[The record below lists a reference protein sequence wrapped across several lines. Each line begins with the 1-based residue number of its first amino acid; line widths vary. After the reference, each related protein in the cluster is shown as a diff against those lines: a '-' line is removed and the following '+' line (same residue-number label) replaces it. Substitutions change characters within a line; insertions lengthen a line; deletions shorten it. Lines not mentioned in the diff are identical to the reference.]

1 MASRF
6 LEIFKDVQ
14 NHAVAAGAVIVVLM
28 LLIPV
33 PGILLDVM
41 MIANIAMAVIILL
54 TVMYTPKSSDF
65 SSFPRVIL
73 FATLYGLGLNV
84 ASTRLIL
91 TSASSYSYAN
101 FPGNMLKA
109 FSSIVT
115 GDSLANPSTRGLVIG
130 MVIFLVLII
139 IQTLVITKGAG
150 RVSEVA
156 ARFALDSM
164 NTKMFAV
171 DSELQSGAITDEQAR
186 EKKRAIQKESDFYS
200 AMDGSSKF
208 VSGNVKA
215 GIFITVIDLLA
226 GIITGMVIKNAQGQ
240 TLDFATALNTYSRL
254 TIGDGLLGQLPSL
267 LLSFATGLLVTG
279 SNTEETMGT
288 QLKEEFTRSGYVY
301 IITGITLALMSLI
314 PNFPWYLLLPIG
326 GLFVLM
332 GWRRVRTEKVIALKK
347 SEEAQAA
354 KTQKQTGGRPEDVS
368 PVVPVDKLSLELGYA
383 LIPLVQQDNG
393 AELLERVTRIR
404 REAALDL
411 GLVVPTI
418 RIIDNMMLEPTEY
431 SFKISGIE
439 AGRSKIKLGYY
450 MCMNTG
456 SVTEE
461 IKGEPTVDPTFG
473 VPAIWVSEDQRQ
485 AAENAGYAVVD
496 PPTII
501 ATHLTEII
509 RRHAAEILD
518 RQAVSKILDEIKK
531 TNPIVVDEVLN
542 AGHYTYG
549 EIEKVLQGLLREQV
563 SIRNIVAILET
574 LANFGSLQHNTWF
587 LIEKV
592 REALGLQICL
602 QYVDQ
607 DRKLS
612 VLRLSQSTSEKL
624 LQHQVIP
631 ADGGQPFVAF
641 DPVDGRKWISTV
653 SAALASARDR
663 NYLPIIFCAGEVRA
677 LVRNAIDRE
686 MPGTVVI
693 SMQEVMA
700 AGNAVQLEILGEINV
715 E

>member
-1 MASRF
+1 M
-6 LEIFKDVQ
+6 
-14 NHAVAAGAVIVVLM
+14 AAGAIVVVLM

-33 PGILLDVM
+33 PGVLLDAM
-41 MIANIAMAVIILL
+41 MIANIAIAVVILL
-54 TVMYTPKSSDF
+54 NVMYTPKSSDF

-91 TSASSYSYAN
+91 TSASSYSYAK

-115 GDSLANPSTRGLVIG
+115 GDSLANPTTRGLVIG
-130 MVIFLVLII
+130 MVIFLILII
-139 IQTLVITKGAG
+139 IQAVVITKGAG

-171 DSELQSGAITDEQAR
+171 DSELQSGSITDEQAR
-186 EKKRAIQKESDFYS
+186 LKKKAIQRESDFYS

-240 TLDFATALNTYSRL
+240 TLDFTTALNTYSRL

-288 QLKEEFTRSGYVY
+288 QLKDEFTRSGYVY

-314 PNFPWYLLLPIG
+314 PNFPWYLLVPIG
-326 GLFVLM
+326 ALFTLI
-332 GWRRVRTEKVIALKK
+332 GIKQVRADNRKALKK
-347 SEEAQAA
+347 IEEEQAA
-354 KTQKQTGGRPEDVS
+354 KAQKQTGGRPEDVNHIAT
-368 PVVPVDKLSLELGYA
+368 VDPLSLELGYA
-383 LIPLVQQDNG
+383 LIPLVQQENG

-411 GLVVPTI
+411 GLVVPSI

-431 SFKISGIE
+431 CFKINGIE
-439 AGRSKIKLGYY
+439 TGRSKIKLGYY
-450 MCMNTG
+450 MCINTG

-461 IKGEPTVDPTFG
+461 IKGEPTIDPAFQI
-473 VPAIWVSEDQRQ
+473 PAIWISEDQRQ
-485 AAENAGYAVVD
+485 EAENAGYGVID
-496 PPTII
+496 SPTLI

-518 RQAVSKILDEIKK
+518 RQAVSKIIEEIKK
-531 TNPIVVDEVLN
+531 THPVVVEEVLSTYK
-542 AGHYTYG
+542 YTYG
-549 EIEKVLQGLLREQV
+549 EIEKVLQGLLKEQV
-563 SIRNIVAILET
+563 SIRNMVPILET
-574 LANFGSLQHNTWF
+574 LANYGPLQHNPWF
-587 LIEKV
+587 LIERV
-592 REALGLQICL
+592 REALGLQICQ
-602 QYVDQ
+602 QYIDQ
-607 DRKLS
+607 DHKLS
-612 VLRLSQSTSEKL
+612 VLRLTQEASEKI

-641 DPVDGRKWISTV
+641 DPVDARNWISAV
-653 SAALASARDR
+653 STAIAQAKDR
-663 NYLPIIFCAGEVRA
+663 HYLPIILCPPDVRA
-677 LVRNAIDRE
+677 LVRNSFARE
-686 MPGTVVI
+686 MQGTVVL
-693 SMQEVMA
+693 STNEVVA
-700 AGNAVQLEILGEINV
+700 AESNITLEILGDINV
-715 E
+715 

>member
-1 MASRF
+1 MANRF
-6 LEIFKDVQ
+6 LDIFKDVQ
-14 NHAVAAGAVIVVLM
+14 NHAVAAGAIIVVLM

-91 TSASSYSYAN
+91 TSASSYTYKN

-115 GDSLANPSTRGLVIG
+115 GDSLANPTTRGLVIG

-240 TLDFATALNTYSRL
+240 TLDFSTALNTYSRL

-279 SNTEETMGT
+279 SNTEETMGA

-301 IITGITLALMSLI
+301 IITGVTLALMSLI
-314 PNFPWYLLLPIG
+314 PNFPWFLLLPIG

-332 GWRRVRTEKVIALKK
+332 GWRRVRTEKTDALKK
-347 SEEAQAA
+347 IEAEQAA
-354 KTQKQTGGRPEDVS
+354 KAQKQTGGRPEDVS

-456 SVTEE
+456 VVTEE
-461 IKGEPTVDPTFG
+461 IKGEPTVDPAFG
-473 VPAIWVSEDQRQ
+473 VPAVWVSEDQRQ

-509 RRHAAEILD
+509 RAHAAEILD

-531 TNPIVVDEVLN
+531 TNPVVVDEVLTTS
-542 AGHYTYG
+542 HFTYG
-549 EIEKVLQGLLREQV
+549 EIEKVLQGLLKEQV
-563 SIRNIVAILET
+563 SI
-574 LANFGSLQHNTWF
+574 
-587 LIEKV
+587 
-592 REALGLQICL
+592 
-602 QYVDQ
+602 
-607 DRKLS
+607 
-612 VLRLSQSTSEKL
+612 
-624 LQHQVIP
+624 
-631 ADGGQPFVAF
+631 
-641 DPVDGRKWISTV
+641 
-653 SAALASARDR
+653 
-663 NYLPIIFCAGEVRA
+663 
-677 LVRNAIDRE
+677 
-686 MPGTVVI
+686 
-693 SMQEVMA
+693 
-700 AGNAVQLEILGEINV
+700 
-715 E
+715 

>member
-1 MASRF
+1 MANRF
-6 LEIFKDVQ
+6 LDIFKDVQ

-33 PGILLDVM
+33 PGILLDLM

-91 TSASSYSYAN
+91 TSASSYTYAK

-115 GDSLANPSTRGLVIG
+115 GDSLTNPSTRGLVIG

-240 TLDFATALNTYSRL
+240 TLDFTTALNTYSRL

-301 IITGITLALMSLI
+301 IITGIALALMSLI

-332 GWRRVRTEKVIALKK
+332 GWRRVRTEKTVALKK
-347 SEEAQAA
+347 IEEEQASKA
-354 KTQKQTGGRPEDVS
+354 QKQTGGRPEDVS

-456 SVTEE
+456 AVTEE
-461 IKGEPTVDPTFG
+461 IKGEATVDPTFG
-473 VPAIWVSEDQRQ
+473 MPAIWVSEDQRQ

-509 RRHAAEILD
+509 RSHAAEILD

-531 TNPIVVDEVLN
+531 TSPVVVDEVLT
-542 AGHYTYG
+542 ASHYTYG

-607 DRKLS
+607 DRRLS
-612 VLRLSQSTSEKL
+612 VLQLSQSTSEKI

-641 DPVDGRKWISTV
+641 DPVDGRKWISAV
-653 SAALASARDR
+653 SASLASARDR
-663 NYLPIIFCAGEVRA
+663 NYQPIILCAGEVRP
-677 LVRNAIDRE
+677 LVRNAISRE
-686 MPGTVVI
+686 MPGTVVLSI
-693 SMQEVMA
+693 NEVMA
-700 AGNAVQLEILGEINV
+700 AGNNVQLEILGEINV

>member
-1 MASRF
+1 LANRF
-6 LEIFKDVQ
+6 LDIFKDVQ

-33 PGILLDVM
+33 PGILLDLM

-91 TSASSYSYAN
+91 TSASSYTYAK

-115 GDSLANPSTRGLVIG
+115 GDSLTNPSTRGLVIG

-240 TLDFATALNTYSRL
+240 TLDFTTALNTYSRL

-301 IITGITLALMSLI
+301 IITGIALALMSLI

-332 GWRRVRTEKVIALKK
+332 GWRRVRTEKTVALKK
-347 SEEAQAA
+347 IEEEQASKA
-354 KTQKQTGGRPEDVS
+354 QKQTGGRPEDVS

-456 SVTEE
+456 AVTEE
-461 IKGEPTVDPTFG
+461 IKGEATVDPTFG
-473 VPAIWVSEDQRQ
+473 MPAIWVSEDQRQ

-509 RRHAAEILD
+509 RSHAAEILD

-531 TNPIVVDEVLN
+531 TSPVVVDEVLT
-542 AGHYTYG
+542 ASHYTYG

-607 DRKLS
+607 DRRLS
-612 VLRLSQSTSEKL
+612 VLQLSQSTSEKI

-641 DPVDGRKWISTV
+641 DPVDGRKWISAV
-653 SAALASARDR
+653 SASLASARDR
-663 NYLPIIFCAGEVRA
+663 NYQPIILCAGEVRP
-677 LVRNAIDRE
+677 LVRNAISRE
-686 MPGTVVI
+686 MPGTVVLSI
-693 SMQEVMA
+693 NEVMA
-700 AGNAVQLEILGEINV
+700 AGNNVQLEILGEINV

>member
-1 MASRF
+1 M
-6 LEIFKDVQ
+6 
-14 NHAVAAGAVIVVLM
+14 AAGAVIVVLM

-33 PGILLDVM
+33 PGILLDLM

-91 TSASSYSYAN
+91 TSASSYTYAK

-115 GDSLANPSTRGLVIG
+115 GDSLTNPSTRGLVIG

-240 TLDFATALNTYSRL
+240 TLDFTTALNTYSRL

-301 IITGITLALMSLI
+301 IITGIALALMSLI

-332 GWRRVRTEKVIALKK
+332 GWRRVRTEKTVALKK
-347 SEEAQAA
+347 IEEEQASKA
-354 KTQKQTGGRPEDVS
+354 QKQTGGRPEDVS
-368 PVVPVDKLSLELGYA
+368 PVVPVDKLSLELGYG

-456 SVTEE
+456 AVTEE
-461 IKGEPTVDPTFG
+461 IKGEATVDPTFG
-473 VPAIWVSEDQRQ
+473 MPAIWVSEDQRQ
-485 AAENAGYAVVD
+485 AEENAGYAVVD

-509 RRHAAEILD
+509 RSHAAEILD

-531 TNPIVVDEVLN
+531 TSPVVVDEVLT
-542 AGHYTYG
+542 ASHYTYG

-607 DRKLS
+607 DRRLS
-612 VLRLSQSTSEKL
+612 VLQLSQSTSEKI

-641 DPVDGRKWISTV
+641 DPVDGRKWISAV
-653 SAALASARDR
+653 SASLASARDR
-663 NYLPIIFCAGEVRA
+663 NYQPIILCAGEVRP
-677 LVRNAIDRE
+677 LVRNAISRE
-686 MPGTVVI
+686 MPGTVVLSI
-693 SMQEVMA
+693 NEVMA
-700 AGNAVQLEILGEINV
+700 AGNNVQLEILGEINV